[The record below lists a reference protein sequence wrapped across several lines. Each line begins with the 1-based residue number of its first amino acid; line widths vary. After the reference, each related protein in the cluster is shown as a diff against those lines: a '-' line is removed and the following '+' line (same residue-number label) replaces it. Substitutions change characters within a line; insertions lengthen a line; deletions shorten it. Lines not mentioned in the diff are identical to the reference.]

1 MTVFN
6 RTFFVDTE
14 RGASVIE
21 VLLAMAIIV
30 MVSPFVYNQIS
41 KTNHTLHDISVAKK
55 IMSTRDTVLNFVRMN
70 QDAWPE
76 NAQIKLSD
84 EELDLISTDASTGFI
99 DKYSVRGAS
108 ITDVYL
114 SFGVADTDYRTTQ
127 IARHIGDAAAVV
139 GDDGIAYGYTWAV
152 QSPDFLPGDLIYRIS
167 RDVSGED
174 TSKYLHRGTSGEDD
188 LNVMQRDLDMARH
201 HVYNVVNLNA
211 DSARVNNA
219 NIVFADAKKIIA
231 NTVYFSSGANIDN
244 ADISIGDVRVS
255 SDISGFKNITSD
267 NINGRGYTTS
277 GRIITDRATITNSV
291 NIANNLTL
299 KSDGI
304 RTISGFTGISANSV
318 YAPYIY
324 AEEMTFYN
332 NFGLTVSG
340 ELLMSTTSPLKIGD
354 WVFPSTK
361 PPYFSKLTLSRAT
374 LPKMPSNKDFS
385 ELIRDGWQQ
394 TNKTN
399 VIK

>member
-6 RTFFVDTE
+6 REFFSNSE

-30 MVSPFVYNQIS
+30 MASPFVYSQIT
-41 KTNHTLHDISVAKK
+41 KTSHMLHDISVAKK
-55 IMSTRDTVLNFVRMN
+55 IMSTRDATLNFVRMN
-70 QDAWPE
+70 QDTWPD
-76 NAQIKLSD
+76 NAQIRLSD

-99 DKYSVRGAS
+99 DKYNVRGAT

-114 SFGVADTDYRTTQ
+114 AFSVADTNLRTTQ
-127 IARHIGDAAAVV
+127 IAQHIGDAAAVV
-139 GDDGIAYGYTWAV
+139 SDNGVAYGATWAV
-152 QSPDFLPGDLIYRIS
+152 QAPDFAPGDLIYRIS
-167 RDVSGED
+167 RDVVGED
-174 TSKYLHRGTSGEDD
+174 TAKYLHRGTSGEDD
-188 LNVMQRDLDMARH
+188 LNVMQRDLDMAQH
-201 HVYNVVNLNA
+201 HVYNVANLNA
-211 DSARVNNA
+211 DSARIKNA
-219 NIVFADAKKIIA
+219 NVIFAESENILA

-255 SDISGFKNITSD
+255 SDVSGFKNITSD
-267 NINGRGYTTS
+267 NINGRGYTTD
-277 GRIITDRATITNSV
+277 GRIIADRATITKSV
-291 NIANNLTL
+291 NVANNLIL
-299 KSDGI
+299 KSDSA
-304 RTISGFTGISANSV
+304 RTVSGFTGITANSV

-361 PPYFSKLTLSRAT
+361 PPYFSNFSVSRAT
-374 LPKMPSNKDFS
+374 LPQMPSNKEFE
-385 ELIRDGWQQ
+385 ELMRDGWQQ
-394 TNKTN
+394 TNETN
-399 VIK
+399 IIQ

>member
-1 MTVFN
+1 MTVFKSN
-6 RTFFVDTE
+6 IFINAE

-30 MVSPFVYNQIS
+30 MASPFVYSQIT
-41 KTNHTLHDISVAKK
+41 KTSHTLHDIAVAKK
-55 IMSTRDTVLNFVRMN
+55 IMSTRDTALNFVRMN
-70 QDAWPE
+70 QDAWPD

-84 EELDLISTDASTGFI
+84 EELDLISTDASTGFV
-99 DKYSVRGAS
+99 DKYSVRGAI
-108 ITDVYL
+108 ITDIYL
-114 SFGVADTDYRTTQ
+114 SFNIADTDYRTTQ

-139 GDDGIAYGYTWAV
+139 DDDGVAYGLTWAV
-152 QSPDFLPGDLIYRIS
+152 QAPDFVSGDLVYRIS
-167 RDVSGED
+167 RDITGED
-174 TSKYLHRGTSGEDD
+174 RSKYLHRGTSGEDD
-188 LNVMQRDLDMARH
+188 LNVMQRDLDMSRH

-219 NIVFADAKKIIA
+219 NVMFTETENFIA
-231 NTVYFSSGANIDN
+231 NTVYFSSGANIEN

-255 SDISGFKNITSD
+255 SDVSGFKNITSD
-267 NINGRGYTTS
+267 NINGRSYTTS

-291 NIANNLTL
+291 NIANKLTL
-299 KSDGI
+299 KSDSV
-304 RTISGFTGISANSV
+304 RTISGLTGISVNSV
-318 YAPYIY
+318 YVPYIY

-332 NFGLTVSG
+332 NFGLTISG

-361 PPYFSKLTLSRAT
+361 PPYFSKLTVSRAT
-374 LPKMPSNKDFS
+374 LPKMPSNQDFS

-394 TNKTN
+394 TNKIN
-399 VIK
+399 DIK